1 MAGVKKTWR
10 EKRLAKEENGTY
22 SDDSWDSYYLEGGD
36 VIQTGNEGQMNMEA
50 LDVNMVFVIL
60 AEFQVPYASEVVE
73 LSVEENGLCSRGQS
87 SPTNI
92 WSHFTLKDT

>member
-1 MAGVKKTWR
+1 
-10 EKRLAKEENGTY
+10 
-22 SDDSWDSYYLEGGD
+22 
-36 VIQTGNEGQMNMEA
+36 MNMEA

-73 LSVEENGLCSRGQS
+73 LSVEANGLCSRGQS

-92 WSHFTLKDT
+92 